1 MDFDTSLGHIE
12 STWPLCILNK
22 GANMCILYKIVDCI
36 LDKNWCS
43 EHMLGFKPGSQQ
55 ELTTP

>member
-1 MDFDTSLGHIE
+1 
-12 STWPLCILNK
+12 
-22 GANMCILYKIVDCI
+22 MCILYKIVDCI

-43 EHMLGFKPGSQQ
+43 EHMLGFNAGSQQ